1 MASSVNFAPE
11 NQAFI
16 PAFSKHECAYC
27 RSSIATGQRWVREK
41 IQEPFSANDIRYR
54 RFHADL
60 FGEDVLSCWEKHQ
73 LEADK
78 TPATNRPA

>member
-1 MASSVNFAPE
+1 MASSVSFAPGNE
-11 NQAFI
+11 AFI
-16 PAFSKHECAYC
+16 PVFGTHECAHC
-27 RSSIATGQRWVREK
+27 RSSIASGQRWVREK

-60 FGEDVLSCWEKHQ
+60 FGEEVLSCWEKHQ

-78 TPATNRPA
+78 PTVTNRVA